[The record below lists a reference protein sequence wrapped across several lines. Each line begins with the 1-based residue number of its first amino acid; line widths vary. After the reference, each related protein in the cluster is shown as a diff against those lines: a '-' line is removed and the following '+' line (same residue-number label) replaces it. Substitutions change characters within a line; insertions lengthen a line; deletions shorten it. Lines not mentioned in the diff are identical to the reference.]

1 MGLLDDLFKSISDFF
16 GVPGTSSNNTCSS
29 SNISSSVSSNQL
41 QNIKNSI
48 KKKYKTI
55 DGENKLIGNLYIK
68 LINNTNDIIGEANT
82 KKENTNLK

>member
-16 GVPGTSSNNTCSS
+16 GGSSTSSNNTGSS

>member
-1 MGLLDDLFKSISDFF
+1 MGILDDLFKSLSDFF
-16 GVPGTSSNNTCSS
+16 GGSSTGSNNTGSS

>member
-16 GVPGTSSNNTCSS
+16 GGSGTSSNNTGSS